1 MYKLSKYNYILTNF
15 PETAILFNGL
25 TKKFF
30 LIKREKLAQ
39 YVNLLNSFQGL
50 VDIPTP
56 HLAILQKM
64 IRAGFIVKEN
74 VDEFQQV
81 RKREHDFL
89 RLRNIKQS

>member
-39 YVNLLNSFQGL
+39 YVNLLNSFQDL
-50 VDIPTP
+50 VDNSSLI
-56 HLAILQKM
+56 IQ
-64 IRAGFIVKEN
+64 
-74 VDEFQQV
+74 
-81 RKREHDFL
+81 
-89 RLRNIKQS
+89 